1 MESVIVSPQHNFW
14 ESLFNNGDDHTYMQ
28 NVSLHLIIT
37 TCVLYNALMS
47 CVWYDLVYQTE
58 TGITDTFTSKQSF
71 GRALI
76 KLSYLVPKYTNDCM
90 KTYLSSWVLPPP
102 PLPTWMGPF
111 CLPHWDTT
119 VYPVRDTRTRRY
131 CSVLKF
137 CFEKLPVTLSVT
149 LPRIFACLVHCFIFY
164 L

>member
-1 MESVIVSPQHNFW
+1 
-14 ESLFNNGDDHTYMQ
+14 MQ

-90 KTYLSSWVLPPP
+90 KTYLSS
-102 PLPTWMGPF
+102 
-111 CLPHWDTT
+111 
-119 VYPVRDTRTRRY
+119 
-131 CSVLKF
+131 
-137 CFEKLPVTLSVT
+137 
-149 LPRIFACLVHCFIFY
+149 
-164 L
+164 